1 MKKRNWSAVLPAS
14 IGIVGIFTLIV
25 GLILWG
31 INVELSSAVIAS
43 GRVQVEQN
51 RQAIQHAE
59 GGMVQTVHVTE
70 GEEVSA
76 GSKLISL
83 KGTELLATEKILE
96 NKITELEARRM
107 RFVAERDGHEEFDI
121 STNSTLSNEASMISI
136 YEGQKQLFEARYS
149 LFLQAQEQLDNQKSQ
164 LLLQESGLKKQKEAV
179 EQQSEYVASE
189 LADMEKLLQKGL
201 VQVSKVNASRR
212 EFSRLSGEIGSLEA
226 EVSRLNVRM
235 TEIDLEILRLK
246 TERREY
252 AIQQLR
258 DLTAELSELQ
268 EQFAALR
275 YKIERLEIV
284 APVSGIVY
292 GLSTYRPETVIRPA
306 EDVLFLIP
314 QDTPLVI
321 IAKVDPIHIDQIY
334 IEQDVRLRLTSLNQS
349 TTPELI
355 GEVGRVSAD
364 AFDDQRNNA
373 SYYEVEIRLPESEIA
388 RLEINQSVLPGMPVE
403 IFFTTGSQTPLE
415 YFTKPMADYFQR
427 AWREL

>member
-14 IGIVGIFTLIV
+14 IGIVSIFTLIV

-83 KGTELLATEKILE
+83 KGTELQATEKILE
-96 NKITELEARRM
+96 NKMTELEARRM

-121 STNSTLSNEASMISI
+121 STYSTLSNEASMISI
-136 YEGQKQLFEARYS
+136 YAGQKQLFEARYS

-164 LLLQESGLKKQKEAV
+164 LLLQESGLKKQKAAV

-334 IEQDVRLRLTSLNQS
+334 IEQDVRLRLTSLNQR

-415 YFTKPMADYFQR
+415 YFTQPMADYFQR